1 MNIVKLDIKYQT
13 TAFHRTNFA
22 LMCHFCYLKG
32 QSYTENIN
40 FNIIFFPLCR
50 KKNINVTA
58 KQACHLLLNSLA
70 SQYVCVYTACSL
82 LADWL
87 FCGSCQQSWFPV
99 RPDFSRW
106 PVSTKQ
112 HYTIIMFFTHYQ
124 GPLLLW
130 QANRSLSTWLFVHVC
145 VCP

>member
-1 MNIVKLDIKYQT
+1 MNIVKLDIKHQT
-13 TAFHRTNFA
+13 TAFHRTNF
-22 LMCHFCYLKG
+22 
-32 QSYTENIN
+32 
-40 FNIIFFPLCR
+40 
-50 KKNINVTA
+50 KNMNVTA

-82 LADWL
+82 LAEWL

-145 VCP
+145 VCPSHTGLGYIYKP